1 MVSPRLLALPVAA
14 ILSAAA
20 VACGFSPAPVQ
31 RSRRSATNAGPA
43 RKVSADATTPRRASD
58 RSAAGRRWVTR
69 RPAWLGER
77 VLPRRP
83 DGFGEIR
90 PTPGILR
97 RRRLPTIDVL
107 PPPRSARFSATIRP
121 VPRPVVERSTWRPNC
136 PVSIDE
142 LSYVTMSFWGFDHE
156 THTGEMLVNASVA
169 QEIVGV
175 FKRLF
180 ESRFPIEEMRV
191 VTREEQHA
199 PPTGDTNNTSSFV
212 CRPVTLGSTWSEH
225 SYGLAVDVNPF
236 QNPYARGDLVAPER
250 ALAYVSRT
258 WRRPGMV
265 FEGDVATKA
274 FAAIGWGWGGRWSSL
289 RDWMHFS
296 QSGH

>member
-1 MVSPRLLALPVAA
+1 MVSTRLPALAFAA
-14 ILSAAA
+14 ILWATT
-20 VACGFSPAPVQ
+20 VACGSAGAPVQ
-31 RSRRSATNAGPA
+31 RSRASATNAEPA
-43 RKVSADATTPRRASD
+43 HKVPADPTNPLRASH
-58 RSAAGRRWVTR
+58 RSVSVRRWVTR

-83 DGFGEIR
+83 DGFGEVR
-90 PTPGILR
+90 PTPRILR
-97 RRRLPTIDVL
+97 RRRLPTVDVL
-107 PPPRSARFSATIRP
+107 PPPKSARFSATIGP
-121 VPRPVVERSTWRPNC
+121 VPRPVVERSTWRPKC
-136 PVSIDE
+136 PVSLDQ
-142 LSYVTMSFWGFDHE
+142 LSYVTMSFWGFDHQP
-156 THTGEMLVNASVA
+156 HTGEMLVNASVA
-169 QEIVGV
+169 AEIVGV
-175 FKRLF
+175 FRSLY
-180 ESRFPIEEMRV
+180 ESRFPIEKMRV

-250 ALAYVSRT
+250 ALAYVNRA
-258 WRRPGMV
+258 WRRPGMI

-274 FAAIGWGWGGRWSSL
+274 FAAIGWEWGGRWTSL
-289 RDWMHFS
+289 KDWMHFS